1 MEMEMRGLMLGA
13 VLVMATASSLCAEDS
28 RPRLQW
34 PWPPSLMVAPTAPK
48 TEPEPSADGGKPANI
63 CYELVAFLEQRAAQG
78 QVPAAAPATSSQD
91 ASAAPR
97 APQQPG
103 QSASVPPGGGPGS
116 APPPAVDATQ
126 HNSGLPAPIPPGQ
139 TGAKPPLV
147 TPEQA
152 RAYASADDVRACR
165 DVVREMR
172 RAGVAMPDGLLAL
185 AARPAEAL
193 ESRGGSR

>member
-1 MEMEMRGLMLGA
+1 MRSLMLGT
-13 VLVMATASSLCAEDS
+13 VLLMATASSLCAQDS
-28 RPRLQW
+28 RPRPLW

-48 TEPEPSADGGKPANI
+48 TEPEASADGGKPANI
-63 CYELVAFLEQRAAQG
+63 CHELVAFLEHRAAQA

-91 ASAAPR
+91 ASAPPR

-103 QSASVPPGGGPGS
+103 KSASVPPGGGPGS

-147 TPEQA
+147 TSEQA
-152 RAYASADDVRACR
+152 RAYASANDVRACR
-165 DVVREMR
+165 DAVREMR
-172 RAGVAMPDGLLAL
+172 RAGVAMPDGLIAL

-193 ESRGGSR
+193 EAGGGGR